1 MRFRKGLMVLVLCV
15 FLGVSSGYTSSL
27 NFEYYTY
34 TGAKHS
40 LTNHRGKYVLL
51 NLFASYCPSCM
62 IELNALNKV
71 SKVCPTSKVQVV
83 SLMVDKESG
92 YLLPKLVNSKQL
104 TYEVGFAPANLNKI
118 FPDFSKVPTTY
129 LLNPEGKVI
138 EKMIGF
144 KSAGAFLN
152 ILNKY
157 ISCN

>member
-1 MRFRKGLMVLVLCV
+1 MWFRKGLMVVVLYV
-15 FLGVSSGYTSSL
+15 FLVVSSGYASSI

-34 TGAKHS
+34 TGAKNS

-71 SKVCPTSKVQVV
+71 SKVCPASKVQVV

-92 YLLPKLVNSKQL
+92 YLIPKLVNSKQL
-104 TYEVGFAPANLNKI
+104 TYEVGLAPNNLNKI

-138 EKMIGF
+138 ERMIGF

-157 ISCN
+157 VSCN